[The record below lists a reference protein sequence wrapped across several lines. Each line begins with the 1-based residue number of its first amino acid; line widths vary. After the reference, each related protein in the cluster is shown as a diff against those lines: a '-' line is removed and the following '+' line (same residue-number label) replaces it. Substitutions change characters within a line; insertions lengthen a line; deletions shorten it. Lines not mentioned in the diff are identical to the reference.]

1 MGNRPELTL
10 TDLQDLLVNNE
21 VVNFDP
27 VAEAFKVYD
36 PHGTGFV
43 DTDILRNI
51 FQGLGFGEISEEDL
65 KILVETGDGDKDG
78 KISLKDF
85 RGMIDGTK

>member
-10 TDLQDLLVNNE
+10 QDLQDLLTNNE

-27 VAEAFKVYD
+27 IAEAFKVYD
-36 PHGTGFV
+36 PHSTGYV
-43 DTDILRNI
+43 DSDILRNI

-65 KILVETGDGDKDG
+65 KILVETGDGDGDG
-78 KISLKDF
+78 RISLQDF